1 VRINLNYET
10 FYEFIKEPFS
20 DIPDP
25 QLFYSGPE
33 HTRALVKLLHVIKK
47 GRALGI
53 LIGSVG
59 CGKTT
64 IARRILSELENDD
77 NYYPGLMIL
86 THQDFGVEW
95 FTRKIGELLG
105 VNFNSYDRSEMV
117 TEIINKLYNIYRNG
131 MKAVILIDEANNIT
145 NTEVLEELRGLLNL
159 ELQGKRLVTI
169 ILSGMDEMF
178 ENIKDNTSLRQ
189 RISAVVNLPPL
200 NMSSTRAYVKYRI
213 EQAGVN
219 EDLFDEEAYKL
230 IYKFSNGIPRIINV
244 ICDNALL
251 EGVLLKKKV
260 VEASILNRVGE
271 ELLLKD

>member
-1 VRINLNYET
+1 MNYET
-10 FYEFIKEPFS
+10 FYGFNKEPFS

-25 QLFYSGPE
+25 ELFYSGPE

-53 LIGSVG
+53 LTGSVG

-64 IARRILSELENDD
+64 IARRILSELENED
-77 NYYPGLMIL
+77 NYYPGLMVL
-86 THQDFGVEW
+86 THQNFGIEW

-105 VNFNSYDRSEMV
+105 ISFNSYDRSEMV
-117 TEIINKLYNIYRNG
+117 TEIIKKLYNIYREG
-131 MKAVILIDEANNIT
+131 KKAVILIDEANNIT
-145 NTEVLEELRGLLNL
+145 NFEVLEELRGLLNL
-159 ELQGKRLVTI
+159 ELQGERLVTI

-178 ENIKDNTSLRQ
+178 ENIKDNKSLRQ
-189 RISAVVNLPPL
+189 RISTVVNLPPL
-200 NMSSTRAYVKYRI
+200 NMSSTKEYVKYRI

-219 EDLFDEEAYKL
+219 EDLFDQEAYEL
-230 IYKFSNGIPRIINV
+230 IYKFSAGVPRTINV